1 MPETNPPAGAG
12 AAAQERF
19 LTAERSLLRL
29 DMGSALGFLVV
40 RLALAVS
47 LLLQITAMPFRPP
60 WWRWLGFIPAAYTG
74 AAGMIYWLR
83 SRGKLSD
90 ARSLGTFLLDIV
102 ASLAVL
108 YITRAESG
116 STYTALLLLIMG
128 SCLLQRPALIFAVT
142 AAAVVLSGVLAPAPP
157 VDAARVYLLRLSL
170 FLLIALFTI
179 HIADYAA
186 LIERETAKRYEE
198 RLAWMQRLS
207 LVGKA
212 MAAVLHEAKTPLG
225 TIVLSA
231 ESAASLSR
239 EGKDPGEEL
248 RVIGQEA
255 DHARLILQNFLD
267 FVKPTRLDLE
277 PLRLHEPL
285 AQALGMT
292 RVRLDERDV
301 ELSVAAREDCAVRG
315 SSRHLVQAF
324 TNVIDNAVAAMPGGG
339 RLSIRMEKSGG
350 TALVH
355 FDDTGVGLDAEDLA
369 RLFEPFSTS
378 KAGDEGH
385 GLGLS
390 IVRWILREHG
400 GDVAVSS
407 AGAGRGARVTLS
419 LPLAA

>member
-1 MPETNPPAGAG
+1 
-12 AAAQERF
+12 
-19 LTAERSLLRL
+19 
-29 DMGSALGFLVV
+29 
-40 RLALAVS
+40 
-47 LLLQITAMPFRPP
+47 LLLQILAMPVRPW

-74 AAGMIYWLR
+74 AAGAIYWLR
-83 SRGKLSD
+83 GRGKLSD
-90 ARSLGTFLLDIV
+90 ALSLSSFLLDI
-102 ASLAVL
+102 ATSLAVL
-108 YITRAESG
+108 HITRAEPG
-116 STYTALLLLIMG
+116 SAYTALLLLIMG
-128 SCLLQRPALIFAVT
+128 SCLLQRPALVLAVT
-142 AAAVVLSGVLAPAPP
+142 AAAVLLSGVLAPAPL
-157 VDAARVYLLRLSL
+157 VDPARVYLLRLSL

-207 LVGKA
+207 MVGKA

-231 ESAASLSR
+231 ESAAALSR
-239 EGKDPGEEL
+239 EGKYPGDEL

-255 DHARLILQNFLD
+255 AHARLVLQNFLD

-285 AQALGMT
+285 LQALGMA

-301 ELSVAAREDCAVRG
+301 ETSVETREDCTVRG
-315 SSRHLVQAF
+315 SHRHLVQAF
-324 TNVIDNAVAAMPGGG
+324 TNVVDNAVDAMPRGG
-339 RLSIRMEKSGG
+339 RLSVRMEKSGG
-350 TALVH
+350 QALVN
-355 FDDTGVGLDAEDLA
+355 FDDTGVGLSAEDRA

-400 GDVAVSS
+400 GEILVASP
-407 AGAGRGARVTLS
+407 GPGRGARVTLS
-419 LPLAA
+419 LPLAP